1 MGAKD
6 VGKSSKAAGLQR
18 FALVLFGAAFIAL
31 FVIIAI
37 AEGLGDPSI
46 PEGDVAIVKGV
57 SDGNVSEAE
66 LKHAMLQQAASGGLK
81 KLPAEGSKLEELQK
95 KALEEILNAIWVRGE
110 AEELGISVTPKQV
123 ATELATIKKQNF
135 KTEAAFQKFLKT
147 SHFTRADV
155 TERVKLQVYGTQI
168 QERIAKKAPPSSDS
182 EISDYYEA
190 SKSSQYTT
198 KPSRDVRVIVTKD
211 KGKAEEAKALLSKDD
226 SPANWKKVA
235 AKFSTDPTSKA
246 KGGLQEG
253 LSEETLQEP
262 LKAAVF
268 QNAQGQVIGPVEF
281 QKSFIVLEV
290 DKLNPEKVQTLDEVE
305 SQIKA
310 QLTQTVAQS
319 VFSDFLSDYQSKW
332 QSRTFCAEGYVIER
346 CSNYVG
352 NGHPATAAPGC
363 YEANPKTPAKECPAP
378 VAQAKPALPGTVTIL
393 KPTGEQLAQRPRPEG
408 LKEAGTEGI
417 TLPEGVSPETGA
429 PPTGE

>member
-1 MGAKD
+1 M
-6 VGKSSKAAGLQR
+6 GKSRKAAGLQR
-18 FALVLFGAAFIAL
+18 FALVIFGAAFIAL

-46 PEGDVAIVKGV
+46 PDGDVALVKNV
-57 SDGNVSEAE
+57 PDGNVSEAQ

-81 KLPAEGSKLEELQK
+81 KLPAGGSKLEELRK

-110 AEELGISVTPKQV
+110 AEELGISVTPKQI
-123 ATELATIKKQNF
+123 ATELANIKKQNF

-147 SHFTRADV
+147 SHFTRQDV
-155 TERVKLQVYGTQI
+155 TERVKLQVFGTQI
-168 QERIAKKAPPSSDS
+168 QEQIAKKAAPPSES
-182 EISDYYEA
+182 EVSDYYET
-190 SKSSQYTT
+190 SKATQYTT
-198 KPSRDVRVIVTKD
+198 KPSRDVRVIITKD

-235 AKFSTDPTSKA
+235 GKFSTDPTSKA

-268 QNAQGQVIGPVEF
+268 QNAQGQVIGPIEF
-281 QKSFIVLEV
+281 QKSFIVIETV
-290 DKLNPEKVQTLDEVE
+290 KLNPEKVQSLGEVK

-310 QLTQTVAQS
+310 QLTQTLAQS
-319 VFSDFLSDYQSKW
+319 VFSEFLSDYQSKW
-332 QSRTFCAEGYVIER
+332 QSRTFCAGGFVIER
-346 CSNYVG
+346 CSNYKG
-352 NGHPATAAPGC
+352 NGHSSTASPAC

-378 VAQAKPALPGTVTIL
+378 VSQNKPAMPGTVTIL
-393 KPTGEQLAQRPRPEG
+393 KPTGEQLAQRPRPQG
-408 LKEAGTEGI
+408 LKEGAASEI
-417 TLPEGVSPETGA
+417 SLPPGVESAT